1 MCRNIRY
8 FYKFTGNKSIP
19 VKKILLVII
28 AFAPLMA
35 IAQKPDTKAE
45 KKAARKQRVEELRK
59 RAAEGEIV
67 FDKQTAFGI
76 KANTDGYG
84 VFLELGRMKTL
95 QKSNLYWLEIG
106 ERKHPK
112 EEKISKGNQLG
123 LVGNPFI
130 FGKINNFYYAK
141 IGFAQ
146 QVMIGNKGNKNG
158 VAVSAI
164 YGGGF
169 SAGLLKPY
177 YLEIDDPFSNRPRD
191 IRYSDTTEVYYLQ
204 PGIINGAAGF
214 GKGWGDI
221 KFVPGVHAR
230 TAFRF
235 DYGRFN
241 EMLSALEVGLNAEF
255 YTQTMPIMLRNKE
268 KRFFFNAYISLVF
281 GKRK

>member
-1 MCRNIRY
+1 LIV
-8 FYKFTGNKSIP
+8 FLPKFTSNKFNP
-19 VKKILLVII
+19 VKKIVLLII
-28 AFAPLMA
+28 IISPLLTF
-35 IAQKPDTKAE
+35 AQKPDKKSD

-67 FDKQTAFGI
+67 FDRQTAFGI
-76 KANTDGYG
+76 KLNTDGYG
-84 VFLELGRMKTL
+84 AFLELGRMKNL
-95 QKSNLYWLEIG
+95 RKANLYWLELG

-123 LVGNPFI
+123 FVGNPFI
-130 FGKINNFYYAK
+130 YGKINNFYYAK
-141 IGFAQ
+141 FGFGQ
-146 QVMIGNKGNKNG
+146 QVMLGNKGNKNG
-158 VAVSAI
+158 IAVSAI

-177 YLEIDDPFSNRPRD
+177 YIEIDDPFTNQPRD
-191 IRYSDTTEVYYLQ
+191 IRYHDTTEVYFLS
-204 PGIINGAAGF
+204 PGVINGASGF
-214 GKGWGDI
+214 GKGWGQM

-230 TAFRF
+230 TAIRF

-241 EMLSALEVGLNAEF
+241 EMLSAIEIGLNAEF

-268 KRFFFNAYISLVF
+268 KRFFFNAYFALTF